1 MLTVKEL
8 QHFPDDC
15 IVYRAVG
22 KAYVR
27 DSMLGVLT
35 DLTDGAKD
43 VAKDIE
49 AADAKEQHLRKE
61 SERAEQELTVSSS
74 GPHAG
79 HRDAPPP
86 HPGRRDLPQSPS
98 PAQVLLLPPI
108 CLQEFLRSNP
118 SMAALFMKGS

>member
-49 AADAKEQHLRKE
+49 AADAKELHIRKE
-61 SERAEQELTVSSS
+61 SERAEQELTVSV
-74 GPHAG
+74 
-79 HRDAPPP
+79 
-86 HPGRRDLPQSPS
+86 RR
-98 PAQVLLLPPI
+98 
-108 CLQEFLRSNP
+108 LRVGWRLFP
-118 SMAALFMKGS
+118 LEGAAH